1 CWKYDAINDNWIQ
14 KADFAGTPRSNCVAF
29 TLNGK
34 GIVGLGFDT
43 AFQFRNDFMQYDTAA
58 DTWSPF
64 DSLPAAAR
72 SGAVAFTFPTRAY
85 VGFGYDSLYLKDT
98 YYYAAL
104 NDEVNETVTV
114 PIQASVYPNPVA
126 NDFTIH
132 YSLNKNKNCSFQL
145 YDLSGKQWMNQQLN
159 PAFTYLKCNTSDLPD
174 GIYFYKIE
182 TNTEPVSVGKLV
194 VLK

>member
-43 AFQFRNDFMQYDTAA
+43 AFQFRNDFMQYDTAT
-58 DTWSPF
+58 DSWSPF

-104 NDEVNETVTV
+104 NDQVSETVTV
-114 PIQASVYPNPVA
+114 PIEVSVYPNPA
-126 NDFTIH
+126 SSYFSIQ
-132 YSLNKNKNCSFQL
+132 CSFPL
-145 YDLSGKQWMNQQLN
+145 TEKYFFTLFDLSGKIQRKFLLN
-159 PAFTYLKCNTSDLPD
+159 NKVRTTDCNTSALNT
-174 GIYFYKIE
+174 GIYFYRIKSE
-182 TNTEPVSVGKLV
+182 NKTVTVGKLEV
-194 VLK
+194 IK